1 MPLNFRDDLL
11 ESLKD
16 PKEAEAFLDAAL
28 AEDEPATFLE
38 LLRLLAQSKGG
49 MAVLAKRSH
58 IHRVAVYKMLSKDA
72 NPSFRNVLN
81 ITKALGY
88 QMKMARETGKVRHR
102 TRAAVAA

>member
-1 MPLNFRDDLL
+1 MPLKFRDDLL
-11 ESLKD
+11 ERLKD

-28 AEDEPATFLE
+28 EEDDPATFLE

-49 MAVLAKRSH
+49 MAALAKRSH

-81 ITKALGY
+81 ITKAMGY
-88 QMKMARETGKVRHR
+88 QMKLAKEAVKVRQK
-102 TRAAVAA
+102 TRVAAAA